1 TVRNMYLENKPSV
14 SDLSHAIDSLWS
26 YSFEGQGSE
35 TTSIFPDGS
44 VDLIFKQHQGKVEL
58 LLCGVMNQY
67 RKVTHHH
74 GDKLYGLRFK
84 PGYAW
89 AFINQ
94 PVHHTL
100 NKLSVLETY
109 FNSQVFDNL
118 DFEALDLEKF
128 DNIIQDALYAKVGFQ
143 RLKQLNSQAE
153 LLNTV
158 VYGNVSDVAALQGYS
173 RRNFLRR
180 FKMMYG
186 LSPRDFANI
195 KRLNDFRTYHQS
207 FGDMP
212 LSILSI
218 ELGYYDQAHMT
229 RSIKQLTGL
238 TPQVLLSQSYNT

>member
-1 TVRNMYLENKPSV
+1 MYLENTPSV

-26 YSFEGQGSE
+26 YSFEGLKSE

-44 VDLIFKQHQGKVEL
+44 VDLIFKQHQGKVKL
-58 LLCGVMNQY
+58 LLCGVMNQC
-67 RKVTHHH
+67 RHITHHQ
-74 GDKLYGLRFK
+74 GDKFYGVRFK

-94 PVHHTL
+94 PIHQTL
-100 NKLSVLETY
+100 NKHYALDSY

-118 DFEALDLEKF
+118 DFDALDLEKF
-128 DNIIQDALYAKVGFQ
+128 DSIIQNALYKKVDFQ
-143 RLKQLNSQAE
+143 RLNQLNNQAE

-158 VYGNVSDVAALQGYS
+158 AHGNVSEVAALQGYS

-195 KRLNDFRTYHQS
+195 KRLNIFCSSHQS
-207 FGDMP
+207 LQGVP
-212 LSILSI
+212 LSMLAI
-218 ELGYYDQAHMT
+218 ELGYYDQAHMS
-229 RSIKQLTGL
+229 RSVKQLTGL
-238 TPQVLLSQSYNT
+238 TPQALLSQSYNT

>member
-1 TVRNMYLENKPSV
+1 MYLENTPSV

-26 YSFEGQGSE
+26 YSFEGLESE

-44 VDLIFKQHQGKVEL
+44 IDLIFKQHQGKVKL
-58 LLCGVMNQY
+58 LLCGVMNQC
-67 RKVTHHH
+67 RHITHHQ
-74 GDKLYGLRFK
+74 GDEFYGVRFK

-94 PVHHTL
+94 PIQHTL
-100 NKLSVLETY
+100 NKLSTLDDYFETA
-109 FNSQVFDNL
+109 VFENL
-118 DFEALDLEKF
+118 DFEALDLENF
-128 DNIIQDALYAKVGFQ
+128 DHVIQDALYAKVDFQ
-143 RLKQLNSQAE
+143 RLKQLGKQTE

-158 VYGNVSDVAALQGYS
+158 AYGNASDVAALQGYS
-173 RRNFLRR
+173 KRNFLRK

-195 KRLNDFRTYHQS
+195 KRLNTLRDSQQS
-207 FGDMP
+207 LQGMP
-212 LSILSI
+212 LSMLAM

-229 RSIKQLTGL
+229 RSIKKLAGV